1 METFH
6 IVSECKT
13 DVYFKRC
20 SLTWD
25 YFVPLSLNMKK
36 NQIELEK
43 NTKEVSEFVKNEMY
57 LIFSI

>member
-1 METFH
+1 
-6 IVSECKT
+6 
-13 DVYFKRC
+13 
-20 SLTWD
+20 
-25 YFVPLSLNMKK
+25 MKK